1 MRRLLLSAR
10 EFSHNLLKETV
21 REGDVVVD
29 ATVGNGNETVLLAT
43 LVGRYG
49 KVLGFDV
56 QKQAIEN
63 TKQKLLLTGLSQQ
76 VTLYHQGH
84 ETIPDVLEKEEQIGG
99 VIFNLGYLPGSDKTV
114 ISRKETTLQAVAN
127 LLPRLRIGS
136 YLLLVVYS
144 GHHGGMEEKD
154 ALLEY
159 VKTVD
164 QSLFKVLHYGFIN
177 QASNPPFLIAIERKN
192 KAYLSRA

>member
-1 MRRLLLSAR
+1 MRRLLLSAL

-21 REGDVVVD
+21 REGDVVID
-29 ATVGNGNETVLLAT
+29 ATAGNGNDTVLLAT

-49 KVLGFDV
+49 KVIGFDI

-84 ETIPDVLEKEEQIGG
+84 ETIPEVLENEEQIGG
-99 VIFNLGYLPGSDKTV
+99 IIFNLAYLPGSDKSITK
-114 ISRKETTLQAVAN
+114 KETTLQAVAT

-144 GHHGGMEEKD
+144 GHPGNTEEND

-159 VKTVD
+159 ATTVD
-164 QSLFKVLHYGFIN
+164 PSLFKVLHYGFIN
-177 QASNPPFLIAIERKN
+177 QVNNPPFLIAIERKN
-192 KAYLSRA
+192 KA